1 MGSIDISYLPNCH
14 GFVTG
19 ERTQAARKLLTKEQV
34 KLGLRKA
41 DYFMLGGGARHKTKR
56 SGGFVLNHHFDK
68 GM

>member
-41 DYFMLGGGARHKTKR
+41 DYFMLGGARATRLKDLE
-56 SGGFVLNHHFDK
+56 VLC
-68 GM
+68 